1 MNRTK
6 QQLQRDIQFCRNV
19 LGLTDEQTDQMIM
32 VCDKLKIGAEYFS
45 EEFVFEGDGLESII
59 RLNDPDYL
67 KITWRLELMTEGNSI
82 CHSHIL
88 SYVTSYTIL
97 TGKFKKSMMQVAI

>member
-45 EEFVFEGDGLESII
+45 EEFVFEGDGLESIRHQQRGTANLI
-59 RLNDPDYL
+59 RCYDVLL
-67 KITWRLELMTEGNSI
+67 
-82 CHSHIL
+82 HIL
-88 SYVTSYTIL
+88 LLQYKRSYNR
-97 TGKFKKSMMQVAI
+97 QPR

>member
-6 QQLQRDIQFCRNV
+6 KQLMKDIQFCQNV
-19 LGLTDEQTDQMIM
+19 LGLTNEQTDQMIA

-45 EEFVFEGDGLESII
+45 EDFVFEGDGLESII

-67 KITWRLELMTEGNSI
+67 KITWRLE
-82 CHSHIL
+82 
-88 SYVTSYTIL
+88 
-97 TGKFKKSMMQVAI
+97 

>member
-45 EEFVFEGDGLESII
+45 EEFVFEGDGIE
-59 RLNDPDYL
+59 
-67 KITWRLELMTEGNSI
+67 
-82 CHSHIL
+82 
-88 SYVTSYTIL
+88 
-97 TGKFKKSMMQVAI
+97 

>member
-1 MNRTK
+1 MKSLGPEIENLKTRFKDDK

-45 EEFVFEGDGLESII
+45 EEFVFEGDGIESII
-59 RLNDPDYL
+59 RLNDPEYL
-67 KITWRLELMTEGNSI
+67 KINWRLE
-82 CHSHIL
+82 
-88 SYVTSYTIL
+88 
-97 TGKFKKSMMQVAI
+97 

>member
-45 EEFVFEGDGLESII
+45 EEFVFEGDGIESII

-67 KITWRLELMTEGNSI
+67 KITWRLE
-82 CHSHIL
+82 
-88 SYVTSYTIL
+88 
-97 TGKFKKSMMQVAI
+97 